1 MEPAF
6 LAVLL
11 SRSGALHPGSATGA
25 LTAAAADQ
33 APSGQQPSLL
43 LSHWFSCR
51 RRWMVLSI
59 WAIMAA
65 ETGVPAILRRI
76 SVRLSGRLAEMLCIE
91 GWDSKLEMDYRG
103 RGGSKLGRIFVLL
116 SLFPELIVE
125 SLDPHLQ
132 PIYLVAHLV
141 ALVLEGVSAYFDG
154 LQLLFGYA
162 QLIA

>member
-1 MEPAF
+1 
-6 LAVLL
+6 
-11 SRSGALHPGSATGA
+11 
-25 LTAAAADQ
+25 
-33 APSGQQPSLL
+33 
-43 LSHWFSCR
+43 
-51 RRWMVLSI
+51 MVLSI

-76 SVRLSGRLAEMLCIE
+76 SVRLSDRLAEMLCIE
-91 GWDSKLEMDYRG
+91 CWDSKLGMDYRG
-103 RGGSKLGRIFVLL
+103 RGRSKRGRIFIFL